1 MVEMAFKIFVVFF
14 MRVDSAL
21 CLLLSTSFVLQ
32 TKSPLPLSISVSVC
46 VFLSDCVF
54 AHMHTSTFIVCVRS

>member
-32 TKSPLPLSISVSVC
+32 TKSPLPLCISVSVC
-46 VFLSDCVF
+46 VCV
-54 AHMHTSTFIVCVRS
+54 SI